1 MHLECLI
8 PDFGGLQILYLQAI
22 CKGYLQAHNS
32 LCFNGISAE
41 SLQMADKMRK
51 KLCVAVRE
59 RRQFSVFTICT
70 PRCRS

>member
-51 KLCVAVRE
+51 KTLCSGARKAAVLRLYHLY
-59 RRQFSVFTICT
+59 S
-70 PRCRS
+70 SL